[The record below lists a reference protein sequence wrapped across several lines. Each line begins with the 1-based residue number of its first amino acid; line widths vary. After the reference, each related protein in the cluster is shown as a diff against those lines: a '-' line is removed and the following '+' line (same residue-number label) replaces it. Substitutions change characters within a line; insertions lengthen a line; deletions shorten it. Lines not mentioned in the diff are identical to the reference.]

1 MNPKGKRTG
10 LIWDEPLLF
19 ELHDQEE
26 LEKTFGERLTLGA
39 RVPSPA
45 LPSDIPAK
53 LLRNSA
59 PAIPD
64 LSEPEVVRHF
74 SRLSSWNYGVD
85 QGFYPLGS
93 CTMKHNPR
101 VNEALAALPGFANLH
116 PDQPEVEVQ
125 GALKLMHELASY
137 LSEISG
143 MDAVSLQPAAGAHGE
158 LTGMLMVRAY
168 HQARGDARKK
178 VLIPDTAHGTNPASS
193 ALAGYE
199 VVEIPTGPD
208 GLLHPD
214 TVVEFMDESVAGLML
229 TNPNTLGLFESHVA
243 EVAEAVHRKGG
254 LVYGDGANLNALM
267 GLARPGDMG
276 VDVIQFN
283 LHKTFSTPHG
293 GGGPG
298 SGPVGVK
305 KHLEPFLPAPVIARR
320 DDRYF
325 LDGDR
330 PQSIGRVGQYYGN
343 FGIMVRAYAYIRSL
357 GPQGLAEASRLA
369 ILNANY
375 LRVKLREHL
384 HLPHPEACMHECV
397 FSDKGLPHE
406 ITTLDLAK
414 RLMDYGF
421 HPPTIYFP
429 LVVHGALMI
438 EPTESE
444 SKETL
449 DRFIAAIQAI
459 VQEARENPDLLKSA
473 PHRTPVGRMDEVRA
487 ARKPV
492 LRWKRNKE
500 ESPT

>member
-1 MNPKGKRTG
+1 MNTPGKRSG

-19 ELHDQEE
+19 ELRPDQSSS
-26 LEKTFGERLTLGA
+26 GA
-39 RVPSPA
+39 RVTSPA
-45 LPSDIPAK
+45 RSAQPLKIPAA
-53 LLRNSA
+53 LLRETA
-59 PAIPD
+59 PLIPD
-64 LSEPEVVRHF
+64 LSEPEVLRHF

-101 VNEALAALPGFANLH
+101 LNEAMAAPPGFAYIH
-116 PDQPEVEVQ
+116 PDQPADQVQ
-125 GALKLMHELASY
+125 GALRLMRELARA
-137 LSEISG
+137 LAEISG

-158 LTGMLMVRAY
+158 LTGMLMVHAY
-168 HQARGDARKK
+168 HEARGDKRRK

-199 VVEIPTGPD
+199 VVEVPTGPD

-214 TVVEFMDESVAGLML
+214 TVAEFMDESVAGLML
-229 TNPNTLGLFESHVA
+229 TNPNTLGLFESHIA
-243 EVAEAVHRKGG
+243 ELAEAVHKKGG
-254 LVYGDGANLNALM
+254 LVYGDGANLNALL
-267 GLARPGDMG
+267 GIARPGDMG
-276 VDVIQFN
+276 IDVIQFN

-305 KHLEPFLPAPVIARR
+305 KILEPFLPAPIIAER
-320 DDRYF
+320 DGRYYY
-325 LDGDR
+325 DWDR
-330 PQSIGRVGQYYGN
+330 PQSIGKVGQYYGN
-343 FGIMVRAYAYIRSL
+343 FGIMVRAWAYIRRL
-357 GPQGLAEASRLA
+357 GAAGLSEASRLA

-375 LRVKLREHL
+375 LRVKLRDHFHL
-384 HLPHPEACMHECV
+384 THPDACMHECV
-397 FSDKGLPHE
+397 FSDKGLAGE
-406 ITTLDLAK
+406 VTTLDVAK
-414 RLMDYGF
+414 RLMDYGY

-449 DRFIAAIQAI
+449 DRFIAAL
-459 VQEARENPDLLKSA
+459 VQIAEEARENPDLIKSA
-473 PHRTPVGRMDEVRA
+473 PQKTPVGRLDEVRA

-492 LRWKRNKE
+492 LRWKPENPAPR
-500 ESPT
+500 

>member
-1 MNPKGKRTG
+1 MNPKGKRAG
-10 LIWDEPLLF
+10 LVWDEPLLF
-19 ELHDQEE
+19 ELHGKEDVK
-26 LEKTFGERLTLGA
+26 KTFGARLT
-39 RVPSPA
+39 PA
-45 LPSDIPAK
+45 AQTPTIPAS
-53 LLRNSA
+53 LLRESA

-101 VNEALAALPGFANLH
+101 INEAMAALPGFADIH
-116 PDQPEVEVQ
+116 PDQPEDQIQ
-125 GALKLMHELASY
+125 GALQLMHELARF

-143 MDAVSLQPAAGAHGE
+143 LDAVSLQPAAGAHGE

-214 TVVEFMDESVAGLML
+214 TVAEFMDESVAGLML
-229 TNPNTLGLFESHVA
+229 TNPNTLGLFESHIA
-243 EVAEAVHRKGG
+243 EIADAVHQKGG

-267 GLARPGDMG
+267 GIARPGDMG

-305 KHLEPFLPAPVIARR
+305 KLLEPFLPAPVIGRR
-320 DDRYF
+320 ADRYF
-325 LDGDR
+325 LDWDR
-330 PQSIGRVGQYYGN
+330 PQSIGKVGQYYGN

-357 GPQGLAEASRLA
+357 GPEGLLEASRRA

-375 LRVKLREHL
+375 LRVKLRDHL
-384 HLPHPEACMHECV
+384 HLPHPDACMHECV

-406 ITTLDLAK
+406 VTTLDLAK

-429 LVVHGALMI
+429 LVVHGALMV

-449 DRFIAAIQAI
+449 DQFAEAIRSI
-459 VQEARENPDLLKSA
+459 VQEARENPDLLKAA
-473 PHRTPVGRMDEVRA
+473 PHRTPVGRLDEVRA

-492 LRWKRNKE
+492 LRWKGNQE
-500 ESPT
+500 ESPA

>member
-1 MNPKGKRTG
+1 MNSQGKRSG

-19 ELHDQEE
+19 ELCPD
-26 LEKTFGERLTLGA
+26 LGTRMTSSA
-39 RVPSPA
+39 QPLH
-45 LPSDIPAK
+45 LPSSLFRESPP
-53 LLRNSA
+53 R
-59 PAIPD
+59 IPD
-64 LSEPEVVRHF
+64 LSEPEVLRHF

-93 CTMKHNPR
+93 CTMKYNPR
-101 VNEALAALPGFANLH
+101 VNEALAALPGFAYLH
-116 PDQPEVEVQ
+116 PDQPADQVQ
-125 GALKLMHELASY
+125 GALRLMAELANF
-137 LSEISG
+137 LAEISG
-143 MDAVSLQPAAGAHGE
+143 MAAVSLQPAAGAQGE

-168 HQARGDARKK
+168 HQARGNPRQK

-199 VVEIPTGPD
+199 VKEIPTGPD
-208 GLLHPD
+208 GILHPD
-214 TVVEFMDESVAGLML
+214 TVVEFMDEGVAGLML
-229 TNPNTLGLFESHVA
+229 TNPNTLGLFESRIA
-243 EVAEAVHRKGG
+243 EVAEVVHRKGG
-254 LVYGDGANLNALM
+254 LVYGDGANLNALL
-267 GLARPGDMG
+267 GIARPGDMG

-305 KHLEPFLPAPVIARR
+305 ERLEPFLPAPVIGRR
-320 DDRYF
+320 EDGYF
-325 LDGDR
+325 LDWDR
-330 PQSIGRVGQYYGN
+330 PQSIGKVGQYFGN

-357 GPQGLAEASRLA
+357 GPEGLALASRIA

-375 LRVKLREHL
+375 LRVKLRDHF

-397 FSDKGLPHE
+397 FSDKGLPSE
-406 ITTLDLAK
+406 VSTLDLAK

-429 LVVHGALMI
+429 LVVRGALMV

-449 DRFIAAIQAI
+449 DRFIEAMTKIA
-459 VQEARENPDLLKSA
+459 QEAREKPDLLKSA
-473 PHRTPVGRMDEVRA
+473 PHRTPVGRLDEVRA
-487 ARKPV
+487 ARRPI
-492 LRWKRNKE
+492 LRWNPDQE
-500 ESPT
+500 ES

>member
-10 LIWDEPLLF
+10 LVWDEPLLF
-19 ELHDQEE
+19 ELHDQAD
-26 LEKTFGERLTLGA
+26 KNKSLGA
-39 RVPSPA
+39 RVPPPA
-45 LPSDIPAK
+45 DTSAIPAN

-101 VNEALAALPGFANLH
+101 LHEAIAALPGFADVH
-116 PDQPEVEVQ
+116 PDQPEDQVQ
-125 GALKLMHELASY
+125 GALQLMHELAGF
-137 LSEISG
+137 LAEISG

-229 TNPNTLGLFESHVA
+229 TNPNTLGLFESHIA
-243 EVAEAVHRKGG
+243 EVAEAVHKKGG

-267 GLARPGDMG
+267 GIARPGDMG

-305 KHLEPFLPAPVIARR
+305 KLLEAFLPAPVIAKRGNGF
-320 DDRYF
+320 F

-330 PQSIGRVGQYYGN
+330 PQSIGKMGQYYGN

-357 GPQGLAEASRLA
+357 GPQGLAQASRRA
-369 ILNANY
+369 MLNANY
-375 LRVKLREHL
+375 LRVKLREFL
-384 HLPHPEACMHECV
+384 YLPHPDACMHECV

-406 ITTLDLAK
+406 VNTLDLAK

-429 LVVHGALMI
+429 LVVHGALMV

-449 DRFIAAIQAI
+449 DQFIAAVRAI

-473 PHRTPVGRMDEVRA
+473 PVRTPVGRLDEVRA

-492 LRWKRNKE
+492 LRWKGNQE
-500 ESPT
+500 E